1 MRTSEVVSDFLGEVE
16 AGLRSGMIT
25 AAIERLSDLEGWL
38 EALEYC
44 AAGGRVEIPLE
55 VLFPPPTL
63 GES

>member
-38 EALEYC
+38 AR
-44 AAGGRVEIPLE
+44 G
-55 VLFPPPTL
+55 T
-63 GES
+63 